1 MKRLLLAALILLPT
15 LSSAME
21 FRLHGDHPEGCMV
34 TATGPIQPGDADRLR
49 AILPGDAEYSQY
61 VTDTPRLCFDSPGGS
76 FVEGLAIARHLR
88 DTGIAAHVP
97 RDASCLSACAIAFLG
112 GSARNFEDALIDM
125 RDRSLHSTAR
135 LGFHAPQLDVPDA
148 SFNRAEVQRAFTIA
162 MRSAALTFSRLDEL
176 RITRNFALDFFAV
189 EGNAFYE
196 IDTTTRLAQLGAAL
210 EGVAALPERLSDDGL
225 RQICAFVSPKVDPAR
240 FSAAHNQHQVLNTA
254 TYDLP
259 PQPGYTK
266 GSRAFVLGWTVEG
279 FRQWH
284 VCNVRW
290 TGGAEPAVSVEV
302 IAEPFVSDD
311 TGRFDDPTPP
321 TQSEIA
327 GFVINNRG
335 SFFRPSPLLGLPA
348 GTRLRDLQ
356 GPHHG
361 VSRLRTDTV
370 TCRPLRHSYRV
381 SGVKNF
387 ATLRAAPNFDAP
399 VLREVRRD
407 ASVSPGGQGYFTA
420 APRCI
425 SACDVSQ
432 RGTLRPADLRRVS
445 ACQWSNELWWHMK
458 LPDGTTGWMS
468 AKYLR

>member
-1 MKRLLLAALILLPT
+1 MIRLLLAALLLLPT
-15 LSSAME
+15 LSFAME
-21 FRLHGDHPEGCMV
+21 FRFHGDHPEGCMV
-34 TATGPIQPGDADRLR
+34 TATGPILPGDADRLR
-49 AILPGDAEYSQY
+49 AMLPGDSEFRQY

-88 DTGIAAHVP
+88 NTGVAAHIP
-97 RDASCLSACAIAFLG
+97 RGASCLSACAIAFLG
-112 GSARNFEDALIDM
+112 GSARNFEDALIDI

-176 RITRNFALDFFAV
+176 RITRDFALDFFAV

-196 IDTTTRLAQLGAAL
+196 IDTVTRLAQLGAEV
-210 EGVAALPERLSDDGL
+210 EGLAPLPERLSDDGL
-225 RQICAFVSPKVDPAR
+225 RRICAFVSPKTDPAR
-240 FSAAHNQHQVLNTA
+240 FSAAHNQHPVLNTA

-290 TGGAEPAVSVEV
+290 TGGTAPSVSVV
-302 IAEPFVSDD
+302 VLDAPFVSDD
-311 TGRFDDPTPP
+311 NRPFDDPTPP
-321 TQSEIA
+321 PQGDIA
-327 GFVINNRG
+327 RFVASNNG
-335 SFFRPSPLLGLPA
+335 SFFQPSPLLGLPA
-348 GTRLRDLQ
+348 GTRLRDLE

-361 VSRLRTDTV
+361 LSRLRTDAV

-381 SGVKNF
+381 SGVKTF
-387 ATLRAAPNFDAP
+387 ATLRAAPNFDAQ

-425 SACDVSQ
+425 SACDLSQ
-432 RGTLRPADLRRVS
+432 RATLRPDDLRLVS
-445 ACQWSNELWWHMK
+445 ACQWSNELWWHVV